1 MATPR
6 TPSTVP
12 TGLHMSGKILLGL
25 GWDPPENEDGAVLDT
40 GDESHMDLD
49 VGLVLF
55 GQVRVII
62 RQKQSYLHQF
72 VP

>member
-1 MATPR
+1 
-6 TPSTVP
+6 
-12 TGLHMSGKILLGL
+12 MSGKILLGL

-55 GQVRVII
+55 GQVRVIH